1 MHCDS
6 STLHTRRLQ
15 VERLLRQVSRFRGKN
30 VKWKAKVR
38 TSIRKHT
45 LSLSLCHTHTH
56 THTKACTLS
65 LVWQH
70 QFSRTTIWKWFDG
83 PLSFCVLRMMMH
95 LKWDLR
101 VVFIQEKEYQD
112 ALEEVRQLMESQ
124 QLSTTM
130 KLRLAFVLFPIFVLL
145 SWWLVFLGG
154 TWNKLPSPTTLL
166 LQWNPARAG

>member
-1 MHCDS
+1 
-6 STLHTRRLQ
+6 
-15 VERLLRQVSRFRGKN
+15 
-30 VKWKAKVR
+30 
-38 TSIRKHT
+38 
-45 LSLSLCHTHTH
+45 
-56 THTKACTLS
+56 
-65 LVWQH
+65 
-70 QFSRTTIWKWFDG
+70 
-83 PLSFCVLRMMMH
+83 MMMH